1 MTSLLRLYAISDA
14 SFGDPVSLAQALFDG
29 GARLVQV
36 RNKKASAR
44 ELFNQVESIL
54 KRAPAD
60 ASVIVNDRV
69 DVARI
74 TGAAGV
80 HLGQSDIGVVEAR
93 RILGPGQIIGFST
106 HNLEQALAAS
116 KLPADYIAVGPI
128 FPTSTKLDAE
138 PVVGLEK
145 LATICKA
152 VQKPVVAIGGIRLE
166 NAAEV
171 LAAGPHSIAVVSD
184 LLAAADIR
192 ARVRE
197 WINLSVGM

>member
-14 SFGDPVSLAQALFDG
+14 SFGDPVRLAQALFDG

-36 RNKKASAR
+36 RNKKSSAR
-44 ELFNQVESIL
+44 SLFNQVESIL

-128 FPTSTKLDAE
+128 FPTSTKLNAE

-184 LLAAADIR
+184 LLSAADIQ

-197 WINLSVGM
+197 WINQLCCF

>member
-14 SFGDPVSLAQALFDG
+14 SFGDPVRLAQALFDG

-44 ELFNQVESIL
+44 SLFNQVESIL

-128 FPTSTKLDAE
+128 FPTSTKLNAE

-184 LLAAADIR
+184 LLSAADIQ

-197 WINLSVGM
+197 WINQLCCF

>member
-14 SFGDPVSLAQALFDG
+14 SFGDPVRLAQALFDG

-36 RNKKASAR
+36 RNKKSSAR
-44 ELFNQVESIL
+44 SLFNQVESIL

-184 LLAAADIR
+184 LLSAADIQ

-197 WINLSVGM
+197 WINQLCCF

>member
-1 MTSLLRLYAISDA
+1 MTSLRRLYAISDA
-14 SFGDPVSLAQALFDG
+14 SFGDPVRLAQALFDG

-44 ELFNQVESIL
+44 SLFNQVESIL

-93 RILGPGQIIGFST
+93 RILGPDQIIGFST

-128 FPTSTKLDAE
+128 FPTSTKLNAE

-184 LLAAADIR
+184 LLSAADIQ

-197 WINLSVGM
+197 WINQLCCF

>member
-1 MTSLLRLYAISDA
+1 MTSLRRLYAISDA

-93 RILGPGQIIGFST
+93 RILGPDQIIGFST

-184 LLAAADIR
+184 LLSAADIQ

-197 WINLSVGM
+197 WINQLCCF

>member
-1 MTSLLRLYAISDA
+1 MTSLRRLYAISDA
-14 SFGDPVSLAQALFDG
+14 SFGDPVRLAQALFDG

-44 ELFNQVESIL
+44 SLFNQVESIL

-80 HLGQSDIGVVEAR
+80 HLGQRDIGVVEAR

-128 FPTSTKLDAE
+128 FPTSTKLNAE

-184 LLAAADIR
+184 LLSAADIQ

-197 WINLSVGM
+197 WINQLCCF

>member
-1 MTSLLRLYAISDA
+1 MTSLRRLYAISDA

-93 RILGPGQIIGFST
+93 RILGPDQIIGFST

>member
-1 MTSLLRLYAISDA
+1 MTSLRRLYAISDA

-93 RILGPGQIIGFST
+93 RILGPDQIIGFST

-197 WINLSVGM
+197 WINSSVGM

>member
-14 SFGDPVSLAQALFDG
+14 SFGDPVRLAQALFDG

-44 ELFNQVESIL
+44 SFFNQVESIL

-93 RILGPGQIIGFST
+93 RILGPDQIIGFST

>member
-1 MTSLLRLYAISDA
+1 MTSLRRLYAISDA

-93 RILGPGQIIGFST
+93 RILGPDQIIGFST

-184 LLAAADIR
+184 LLSAADIQ

>member
-1 MTSLLRLYAISDA
+1 MTSLRRLYAISDA
-14 SFGDPVSLAQALFDG
+14 SFGDPVRLAQALFDG

-44 ELFNQVESIL
+44 SLFNQVESIL

-80 HLGQSDIGVVEAR
+80 HLGQRDIGVVEAR

-128 FPTSTKLDAE
+128 FPTSTKLNAE

-184 LLAAADIR
+184 LLSAADIQ

-197 WINLSVGM
+197 WIDQLCCF

>member
-1 MTSLLRLYAISDA
+1 MTFLPPLYAISDA
-14 SFGDPVSLAQALFDG
+14 LFGDPVSLAQALFEG

-44 ELFNQVESIL
+44 ELFDQVESIL
-54 KRAPAD
+54 EKAPED
-60 ASVIVNDRV
+60 ACVIVNDRV
-69 DVARI
+69 DVARM
-74 TGAAGV
+74 TRAAGV
-80 HLGQSDIGVVEAR
+80 HLGQSDLGVVEAR
-93 RILGPGQIIGFST
+93 RILGAGQIVGFST
-106 HNLEQALAAS
+106 HNLDQALAANQ
-116 KLPADYIAVGPI
+116 LPADYIAVGPI
-128 FPTSTKLDAE
+128 FPTSTKWNAE

-145 LATICKA
+145 LAAICKA

-171 LAAGPHSIAVVSD
+171 FAAGPHSIAVVSG
-184 LLAAADIR
+184 LLSASDVR